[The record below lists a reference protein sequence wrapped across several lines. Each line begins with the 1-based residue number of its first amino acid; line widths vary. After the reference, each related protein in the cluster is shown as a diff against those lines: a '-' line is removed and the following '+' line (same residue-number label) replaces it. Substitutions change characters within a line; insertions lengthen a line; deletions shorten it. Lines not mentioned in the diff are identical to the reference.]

1 MGLMKPVYSEF
12 KVCSTGIPAAGK
24 QFYFKNI

>member
-12 KVCSTGIPAAGK
+12 KVCSTGIPVAGK
-24 QFYFKNI
+24 PFNFKSI